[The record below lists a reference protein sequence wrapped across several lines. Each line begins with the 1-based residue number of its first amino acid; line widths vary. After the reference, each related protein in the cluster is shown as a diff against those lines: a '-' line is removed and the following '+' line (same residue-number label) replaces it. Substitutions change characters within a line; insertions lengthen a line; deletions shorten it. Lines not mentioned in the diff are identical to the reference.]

1 MKKWNAIGTG
11 LLLALLLAGFTA
23 CNPLGEGEEV
33 QQEVEVR
40 RGDLLVTVS
49 GSGNIEASEE
59 ANLTFGN
66 SGRLETIN
74 IEKGDMVSE
83 GQLLAR
89 LETDALELAE
99 KRAEVALTEAQVS
112 LTGTEVALIQAEL
125 ARQTAERELDKT
137 RDTEDKLEL
146 ALLKARIDT
155 RNAEHHVD
163 ETQDLYTWPD
173 IETAQKDVDNAKA
186 FLQYALDS
194 DLPQLTIEYARA
206 RLEAA
211 EAVLDAKINAYDT
224 EEVAI
229 AKLQAEAARK
239 AETQAQKDLD
249 ELAEDI
255 ALQEL
260 KVEAAR
266 DSEEK
271 ARQSVGLAE
280 QSVALARQSLNQA
293 RRNLEKSTVTAP
305 FDGIITAVNA
315 EEGDTITSATTFARI
330 IDQNRLKLVIELDEI
345 DVPKVKAG
353 QKAVI
358 SLDAFPD
365 TEFAGNVSTIF
376 PAPKEAGGV
385 VLYEVEVTLDIPE
398 ESGIRVGM
406 SASADIILD
415 ERTDVLLVPDRAIHK
430 DEQGNTFVNVVVD
443 GETQERR
450 VTPGISDGFDTE
462 VVSGLSEEEKV
473 IETRTVR

>member
-11 LLLALLLAGFTA
+11 ILLIIMLAGITA
-23 CNPLGEGEEV
+23 CDPLGEGEEV
-33 QQEVEVR
+33 QQEVEVS

-59 ANLTFGN
+59 AKLTFGN
-66 SGRLETIN
+66 GGRLETIN
-74 IEKGDMVSE
+74 IEKGDTVSE

-99 KRAEVALTEAQVS
+99 KQAEVALTEARVS
-112 LTGTEVALIQAEL
+112 LTGAEVALVQAEL

-137 RDTEDKLEL
+137 RDREEKLEL

-194 DLPQLTIEYARA
+194 DLPQATIEYARA

-211 EAVLDAKINAYDT
+211 EAVLDAKTNAYDT

-239 AETQAQKDLD
+239 AEAQAQKGLD

-255 ALQEL
+255 SLQEM

-271 ARQSVGLAE
+271 ARQSVELAE
-280 QSVALARQSLNQA
+280 QSVALARQSLEQA

-305 FDGIITAVNA
+305 FNGIITAVNA
-315 EEGDTITSATTFARI
+315 EEGDTITPTMTFARI
-330 IDQNRLKLVIELDEI
+330 MDENRLKLVIELDEI
-345 DVPKVKAG
+345 DVPKVKTA

-365 TEFAGNVSTIF
+365 TEFAGSVSTVF

-385 VLYEVEVTLDIPE
+385 VLYEVEVTLNIPE
-398 ESGIRVGM
+398 KSGIRVGM
-406 SASADIILD
+406 SASADIIID
-415 ERTDVLLVPDRAIHK
+415 QRTDVLLIPDRAVHE
-430 DEQGNTFVNVVVD
+430 DEQGNTFVNVTVD
-443 GETQERR
+443 GETHKRR
-450 VTPGISDGFDTE
+450 VSLGISDGFDTE
-462 VVSGLSEEEKV
+462 VISGLIEGEKV